1 MIQMEALAVIQVND
15 LTAIVKQA
23 VREALAAKSTPEPK
37 EEQPDLGGID
47 LACEVTG
54 LCKSTIY
61 KLKMDGKL
69 PVKKQGKKLYF
80 SRKELTAW
88 IEAGNIKTATELET
102 EAVAH
107 LATVAR
113 KKLR

>member
-1 MIQMEALAVIQVND
+1 METLTLIQVND

-23 VREALAAKSTPEPK
+23 VKEALAAKPTPEPVA
-37 EEQPDLGGID
+37 EQPDLGGIE
-47 LACEVTG
+47 LACGVTG
-54 LCKSTIY
+54 LTKSTIY
-61 KLKMDGKL
+61 KLKMDGKI

-88 IEAGNIKTATELET
+88 IEAGHIKTADELEA